1 MFNFKYENGG
11 FDIIGNIFSIHNVKM
26 ALEINGEATE
36 LIVVD
41 SPGAGY
47 EVKIPGSDIKATLN
61 TGVFRDMLT
70 IDIEFLNTGE
80 SDISIGKCY
89 FIKDSAI
96 EYTKNP
102 ENTVIILQRGEC
114 AGNKNM
120 HLSDIADNDE
130 SVIYTTVSSK
140 GNGGISLGFISFD
153 RAACKINF
161 NKINSSTKTVLSVNG
176 GSLAYDCAM
185 SVYCD
190 FNGFK
195 MKPGQTLKTETFY
208 AEEDKN
214 PYKLLDSFADAVSYR
229 YKIKTRQKAP
239 VGWIG
244 GWNFRD
250 AFTKEN
256 HEKLVMQNVEAI
268 NKRLKDFGV
277 EYIWISTVNI
287 KDNLPGNWDLDNKYS
302 FPNGMA
308 YLSKYC
314 RDRGMKTGL
323 WIAPFWMN
331 VASDN
336 YHHVKDAIAMKN
348 GEMAGAET
356 GRITHQPFN
365 GQKAKDLPR
374 VLYLDSSH
382 PDLHEF
388 LRKTFTYYNEIGIS
402 YYMVDFLY
410 HGIDPDYDLY
420 DKNMIN
426 GPETY
431 RSAMQVIKET
441 VSDDTY
447 LLSSSGPTYYN
458 IGLVDGVRAARDFGE
473 GRPVTKYCHYY
484 PANYLTNNFNLVAEI
499 TRDYAITHP
508 NNKKLY
514 INDAFNMV
522 TIGKPV
528 SKNEARVVCS
538 LFGLSGNPV
547 MMGDDIP
554 NICDERLDM
563 IKKILPVTDNAMIPC
578 DLFESCYPDT
588 PSVYRYDV
596 KKYYDEYTV
605 MAIFN
610 FKNKPIRRQLNT
622 GEIIKDDS
630 ECMVYDFWNEHC
642 LGSISGVVNVNIPA
656 HDVRV
661 LRFTKARTHPWVI
674 GTDMHL
680 TQGDVEMK
688 HLRWDQEE
696 MTLKGVFNR
705 PAGETGRVFIHIPKG
720 LEPVD
725 FRELFIIREETQD
738 INPDGG
744 KIIIG
749 MRKLYFDVETMD
761 FNIAFRKI
769 EE

>member
-1 MFNFKYENGG
+1 MFSFKYISSDFN
-11 FDIIGNIFSIHNVKM
+11 ILGNIFSIHNIKM
-26 ALEINGEATE
+26 LLEINGKATE
-36 LIVVD
+36 LVIVD

-47 EVKIPGSDIKATLN
+47 EVLVPGYDIKAILN

-70 IDIEFLNTGE
+70 IDIEFINTGKT
-80 SDISIGKCY
+80 SLIIGKCY
-89 FIKDSAI
+89 FIKDSVI
-96 EYTKNP
+96 EYMDKP

-114 AGNKNM
+114 AGNKNKR
-120 HLSDIADNDE
+120 LLDIEDKDQ
-130 SVIYTTVSSK
+130 SIIYTTVSSK
-140 GNGGISLGFISFD
+140 GNGGVSLGFLSFD
-153 RAACKINF
+153 RAACKIDF
-161 NKINSSTKTVLSVNG
+161 SKNKNTTKTSLSINEN
-176 GSLAYDCAM
+176 SIASEYSM

-190 FNGFK
+190 FNKFE
-195 MKPGQTLKTETFY
+195 MKSEQILKTETFY
-208 AEEDKN
+208 VQEDKK
-214 PYKLLDSFADAVSYR
+214 PYNLLVSFADAVSYR
-229 YKIKTRQKAP
+229 YKIKTPKKTP

-268 NKRLKDFGV
+268 SKRLKDFGV
-277 EYIWISTVNI
+277 EYIWISTVNT

-308 YLSKYC
+308 FLSKYC

-336 YHHVKDAIAMKN
+336 YHYVENAIAMKN
-348 GEMAGAET
+348 GEMVGAEN

-365 GQKAKDLPR
+365 GQRPENLPR

-382 PDLHEF
+382 PDLHKF
-388 LRKTFTYYNEIGIS
+388 LKKTFTYYNEIGIS
-402 YYMVDFLY
+402 YYMLDFLY
-410 HGIDPDYDLY
+410 HGIDPEYDLY
-420 DKNMIN
+420 DKDMIN
-426 GPETY
+426 GPEAY
-431 RSAMQVIKET
+431 RSTMQVIKKT
-441 VSDDTY
+441 VTEDTY

-473 GRPVTKYCHYY
+473 GRPVTKYCGFY
-484 PANYLTNNFNLVAEI
+484 PANYLTNNFNLVAEV

-554 NICDERLDM
+554 SICEERLDM
-563 IKKILPVTDNAMIPC
+563 IKKILPITDNAMIPC

-588 PSVYRYDV
+588 PSIYRYDV

-610 FKNKPIRRQLNT
+610 FENKPVTKSLNT
-622 GEIIKDDS
+622 HDIMGDNS
-630 ECMVYDFWNEHC
+630 EYIVYDFWNEHC
-642 LGSISGVVNVNIPA
+642 LGTACETVDVDVPA

-661 LRFTKARTHPWVI
+661 LRFTKTRSHPWVI

-688 HLRWDQEE
+688 HLRWDPDE

-744 KIIIG
+744 KFIVG
-749 MRKLYFDVETMD
+749 MKKLEFDVETMD
-761 FNIAFRKI
+761 FNIAFREIK
-769 EE
+769 E